1 MKQFIS
7 RILLI
12 AFCAT
17 ATSSLTSAEA
27 KIAVIQMKKVF
38 EGYWKTKKAEA
49 GIKDEAMKLEQ
60 RVQAMTE
67 ERQKLIE
74 QHQRMTRAADDP
86 ALSATERVK
95 RKQSAEAK
103 LLEIRE
109 VEKAVQ
115 EFDQRARAQLI
126 EQRKNLT
133 DKLVAEISDAV
144 SAKAKAQGFTLVID
158 SSGMTGPSQPVI
170 VFFSGKDDLTETIL
184 KDINETDP
192 DKTSSPKKIE
202 PKK

>member
-1 MKQFIS
+1 MKQLFS
-7 RILLI
+7 RIILV
-12 AFCAT
+12 AFFAT
-17 ATSSLTSAEA
+17 ATVPAIAAEA

-49 GIKDEAMKLEQ
+49 GIKDEATRLEQ
-60 RVQAMTE
+60 RVQSMTE

-86 ALSATERVK
+86 ALSATEREK
-95 RKQSAEAK
+95 RKKSAEAK

-109 VEKAVQ
+109 IEKAVQ
-115 EFDQRARAQLI
+115 EFDQRARTQLG

-133 DKLVAEISDAV
+133 EKLVAEISDAV
-144 SAKAKAQGFTLVID
+144 SAKAKIQGFTLVID

-170 VFFSGKDDLTETIL
+170 VFFTGKDDLTEVIL
-184 KDINETDP
+184 KDLNETDP
-192 DKTSSPKKIE
+192 DKTSSPKKTE